1 MLYLSFGFGLAGSE
15 ANVARK
21 NKAEGASS

>member
-1 MLYLSFGFGLAGSE
+1 MSYLSLGFGLAGSE